1 MNTYNIHCK
10 NKNSYNARPVQ
21 NMYNRSISFKVLLKT
36 TSYINDA
43 IIDKQSS
50 IN

>member
-1 MNTYNIHCK
+1 MYSFLYLENKSIMTYFD
-10 NKNSYNARPVQ
+10 Q
-21 NMYNRSISFKVLLKT
+21 NMYNRSIIYT
-36 TSYINDA
+36 NDA